1 MACLRS
7 SATSVISTMKV
18 DWPPARSSLA
28 PMRVKIR
35 STTPMWAD
43 RAGTKGAHL
52 GHEDHKGHLAHVG
65 GLARHVGAGDDGRP
79 VVLAVH
85 VGVVG
90 DKEAVLQH
98 LLHHRVAALGDLQFV
113 RVVHQGHAVVVLR
126 RHQGEGRQHVG
137 LGHGPGDLLD
147 LGGLGGGLVPDLT
160 EELVP
165 RATIRSWAERMVCSM
180 SLSSWVM
187 YRSQLTRVCFRMYS
201 GNLVVVGLGDLDVV
215 AKDFIEAH
223 LWDLIPVFSFSA
235 ASSLAMTPLVS
246 VSSSRTWSTSGWYPG
261 RMRPPSRTEKGGS
274 STMPRAMRG
283 GEPGRPSMSW
293 RTLARREG
301 ALSGKWFCSRG
312 SRSSPAA
319 RATRS
324 RAPAV
329 P

>member
-1 MACLRS
+1 MLEEFGHLGHLHHEGG
-7 SATSVISTMKV
+7 
-18 DWPPARSSLA
+18 LA
-28 PMRVKIR
+28 PRQVVR
-35 STTPMWAD
+35 GPD
-43 RAGTKGAHL
+43 AGENPVHHPDVGRPGGDEGAHL

-65 GLARHVGAGDDGRP
+65 GFARHVGPGEDGRP

-90 DKEAVLQH
+90 DEEAVLQH

-147 LGGLGGGLVPDLT
+147 LGHLGGGLVPDLT

-201 GNLVVVGLGDLDVV
+201 GEPGR
-215 AKDFIEAH
+215 
-223 LWDLIPVFSFSA
+223 
-235 ASSLAMTPLVS
+235 
-246 VSSSRTWSTSGWYPG
+246 SRTW
-261 RMRPPSRTEKGGS
+261 RPRCS
-274 STMPRAMRG
+274 SQR
-283 GEPGRPSMSW
+283 
-293 RTLARREG
+293 LY
-301 ALSGKWFCSRG
+301 
-312 SRSSPAA
+312 
-319 RATRS
+319 
-324 RAPAV
+324 
-329 P
+329 